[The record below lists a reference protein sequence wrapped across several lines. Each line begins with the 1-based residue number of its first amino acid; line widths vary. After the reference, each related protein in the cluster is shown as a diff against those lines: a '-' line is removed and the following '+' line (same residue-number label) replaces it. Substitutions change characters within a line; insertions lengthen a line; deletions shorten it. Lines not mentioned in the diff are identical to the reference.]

1 MGNSNS
7 PPESLFDP
15 ENSAP
20 DEPAPKQRMPI
31 NAANADDPN
40 PHLLAGQHEIEIYL
54 NEPAI

>member
-1 MGNSNS
+1 
-7 PPESLFDP
+7 LFDP